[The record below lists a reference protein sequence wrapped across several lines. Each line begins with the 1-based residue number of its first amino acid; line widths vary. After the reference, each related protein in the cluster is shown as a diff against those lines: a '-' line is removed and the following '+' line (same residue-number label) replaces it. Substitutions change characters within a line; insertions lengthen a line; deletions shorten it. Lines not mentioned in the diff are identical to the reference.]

1 MPTYTIFAGVNGCGK
16 TSIYKSVYY
25 EENKNE
31 KRINTGEM
39 VARIGSWKD
48 NTLQIKWARE
58 AVRLIKEYMEEGI
71 SFNQE
76 TTLCGKSIIRNI
88 KNAKSKGFYV
98 VMNYIGVE
106 SSDIAKERV
115 KYRVSQGGH
124 GIPDEDI
131 ERRYYESLEN
141 LSQIIE
147 FCDEVN
153 IYDNTYRFKEII
165 YFKNGILVW
174 NDKLIPNWANK
185 LVKWYLLTYFFI
197 VSFKDIIYI

>member
-31 KRINTGEM
+31 KRINTDEM

-48 NTLQIKWARE
+48 NTLQIKCARE
-58 AVRLIKEYMEEGI
+58 AVKLIKEYMEEGI

-88 KNAKSKGFYV
+88 KTAKSKGFYI
-98 VMNYIGVE
+98 VMNYIGV
-106 SSDIAKERV
+106 
-115 KYRVSQGGH
+115 
-124 GIPDEDI
+124 

-141 LSQIIE
+141 LNQIIE

-153 IYDNTYRFKEII
+153 IYDNTYIFKEII
-165 YFKNGILVW
+165 YFKNGNLVW
-174 NDKLIPNWANK
+174 NDNLIPNWANK
-185 LVKWYLLTYFFI
+185 LVK
-197 VSFKDIIYI
+197 

>member
-1 MPTYTIFAGVNGCGK
+1 
-16 TSIYKSVYY
+16 
-25 EENKNE
+25 
-31 KRINTGEM
+31 
-39 VARIGSWKD
+39 
-48 NTLQIKWARE
+48 
-58 AVRLIKEYMEEGI
+58 MEEGI

-106 SSDIAKERV
+106 SSDIAKDRV
-115 KYRVSQGGH
+115 KHRVSQGGH

-185 LVKWYLLTYFFI
+185 LVK
-197 VSFKDIIYI
+197 